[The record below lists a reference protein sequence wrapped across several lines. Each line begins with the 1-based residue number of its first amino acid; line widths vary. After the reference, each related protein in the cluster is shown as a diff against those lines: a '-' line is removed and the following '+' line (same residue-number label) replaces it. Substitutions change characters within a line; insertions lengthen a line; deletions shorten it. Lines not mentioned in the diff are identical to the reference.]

1 MVITET
7 LGCIDKAGFVTLEKR
22 TLKKVDLQCFRVS
35 LTAPL
40 ALMCHGT
47 RISCLLLWL
56 FSFQSHGKVKNES
69 FKLPIPRG
77 VGEFCIRV
85 KPSVGSRVNKEVWS
99 KEECILLTSQ
109 CELVG
114 AAVRAGGRQE
124 GRKQGCR

>member
-1 MVITET
+1 MVITEI
-7 LGCIDKAGFVTLEKR
+7 LGCIDKARFVTLEKR
-22 TLKKVDLQCFRVS
+22 TLKEVDLQCFRVS

-56 FSFQSHGKVKNES
+56 FSFQSLGK
-69 FKLPIPRG
+69 
-77 VGEFCIRV
+77 V

-114 AAVRAGGRQE
+114 AAVRAGGR
-124 GRKQGCR
+124 